1 MLWKPCRRLWTGN
14 RARGDVMDS
23 SNETDLLNG
32 AGKLQDIIKNLKPRF
47 FTIEEFPFLNRDFL
61 QQNIL
66 SVALQLDRSAL
77 GSYALGLNGKQLEVL
92 LFDLRDA
99 SGQEEIQ
106 RAVQIL
112 KERISSRLIKLLTIL
127 YQYNDT
133 SKGLNEGLKEIS
145 AMLKQKSVNTPEEA
159 FALHFGD
166 KEDKVE
172 AVRETIEEMRWNIK
186 ECLNT
191 YVIQE
196 TSYFAIKCL
205 LSFLSTTSRQ
215 GLLLNRSWIIRI
227 VESQPADQLKKL
239 IENYLSTFELTEYH
253 DGINLA
259 ILDKIG
265 QPFVST
271 DWEPYSS
278 ELKKKFSQWCYLHRL
293 KMHTIGVPKK
303 YNVLAKYFDRVQNS
317 YTIED
322 DDLLVIDFGEI
333 VIADIYNR
341 PYSFFY
347 KKDKFAHEMAAW
359 QADRENLPTFIRI
372 DKSGLTARD
381 FIIEEV
387 EEPCVKLSYEGIDIL
402 YIQEMLDIK
411 MGIEPDM
418 RRKHLAKL
426 IRKDHLKR
434 KPIRLE

>member
-1 MLWKPCRRLWTGN
+1 
-14 RARGDVMDS
+14 MDS
-23 SNETDLLNG
+23 SNEMDLLNDT
-32 AGKLQDIIKNLKPRF
+32 GKLQNVIKSLKPRF

-66 SVALQLDRSAL
+66 SEALQLDRSEL
-77 GSYALGLNGKQLEVL
+77 ENYALGLNGKQLEVL

-127 YQYNDT
+127 YQYSDT

-145 AMLKQKSVNTPEEA
+145 AMLKQNSVNTPEEA
-159 FALHFGD
+159 FVLHFGD

-186 ECLNT
+186 ECLKT
-191 YVIQE
+191 YAIQE
-196 TSYFAIKCL
+196 SSYFATKCL
-205 LSFLSTTSRQ
+205 LSYLSTASRQ
-215 GLLLNRSWIIRI
+215 GLLLNRSWIIRT

-239 IENYLSTFELTEYH
+239 IENYLTTFTLTEYH

-259 ILDKIG
+259 ILHKIG
-265 QPFVST
+265 QPYVT
-271 DWEPYSS
+271 ADWEPYSS
-278 ELKKKFSQWCYLHRL
+278 ELRKKFSQWCFLHQLRI
-293 KMHTIGVPKK
+293 HTIGVPKK
-303 YNVLAKYFDRVQNS
+303 YNVLAKYVDRVRNS
-317 YTIED
+317 DTIKDEN
-322 DDLLVIDFGEI
+322 LLVIDFGEI

-347 KKDKFAHEMAAW
+347 QKDIFEQELAAW

-372 DKSGLTARD
+372 DKRNLTARD

-402 YIQEMLDIK
+402 YIQEMLNIK

-426 IRKDHLKR
+426 IRKDHLKG
-434 KPIRLE
+434 KPLRLE